1 MQWSVTLNK
10 TRSPWTTILSRII
23 RNKGYRFVYA
33 ICIRIWWNTFNTI
46 SLCSEIPLNQ
56 KYTAAVQSIDR
67 GYVSAS
73 EDQEPPTNPC
83 TRWSSRDLRSVFCAE
98 HSITTGFTLL
108 SFAFAQLEDEEK
120 KTSWRCYQ
128 KSLFPRRYP
137 LWRLIHSCWPA
148 RADFRLK
155 KKLFSCLL
163 WKLFGKHYSILFCRM
178 I

>member
-1 MQWSVTLNK
+1 MLYVS
-10 TRSPWTTILSRII
+10 
-23 RNKGYRFVYA
+23 

-120 KTSWRCYQ
+120 KNQLTVLSEIPVSETIP
-128 KSLFPRRYP
+128 SLASYS
-137 LWRLIHSCWPA
+137 LMLA
-148 RADFRLK
+148 RASRFQIEK
-155 KKLFSCLL
+155 ETVFLFAVKTVRKTLQHL
-163 WKLFGKHYSILFCRM
+163 VLQDDIGA
-178 I
+178 